1 MIALADDNDDD
12 VANTDDDDVDDKDSG
27 GGGCSKRWSGSHIVQ
42 SLFGFSTVCVF
53 NVFSSAVEV
62 VKSDDND
69 EDSGSSEKWSGSHI
83 VQSLTWTQQ
92 IFLHYKLSGNE
103 VMDGRRG
110 KSANMKREKNKWYND
125 NVPTKSDKTKH

>member
-1 MIALADDNDDD
+1 MMALADDNDDD
-12 VANTDDDDVDDKDSG
+12 DAGNTDDDDDDDDDEDSG
-27 GGGCSKRWSGSHIVQ
+27 GGGCSEKWSGSHIVQ

-83 VQSLTWTQQ
+83 VQSLACPQQ

-110 KSANMKREKNKWYND
+110 KSANMKREKKQMR
-125 NVPTKSDKTKH
+125 

>member
-1 MIALADDNDDD
+1 MITKMTALMQTLTDDDENANDDD
-12 VANTDDDDVDDKDSG
+12 DHDDDNPDDDDDEDSG
-27 GGGCSKRWSGSHIVQ
+27 DSGCIEKWSGSHIVQ

-83 VQSLTWTQQ
+83 VQSLTCPPTNFLALQ
-92 IFLHYKLSGNE
+92 I
-103 VMDGRRG
+103 VR
-110 KSANMKREKNKWYND
+110 
-125 NVPTKSDKTKH
+125 